1 MRVLFALLWLVGAGG
16 GIAIAEEVPL
26 PRARPSLWIAP
37 QSFREAAGPDFN
49 PADVTSE
56 PTECDKRI
64 LTVAVVE
71 PLPRLVGPDSCGG
84 SDMLRL
90 AAALRPDGTRIEI
103 RPAPVLRCEF
113 AESVAAWL
121 RDEVAP
127 RVDKMGASLRTVET
141 YDDFECRGRNRV
153 TGAKLS
159 EHGKGNAVD
168 VRSFVLADGRSLG
181 LTDISVA
188 KDFRD
193 EIRDSAC
200 HRFTTVLGPGADAQ
214 HESHIHLDLLER
226 THGYRMC
233 QWTVREPP
241 KTEVAA
247 RVPLPPPRPAVR
259 VVR

>member
-16 GIAIAEEVPL
+16 GIAIAEEGPF

-37 QSFREAAGPDFN
+37 QSFPEAAGPAFN
-49 PADVTSE
+49 PAAVTSA

-141 YDDFECRGRNRV
+141 Y
-153 TGAKLS
+153 
-159 EHGKGNAVD
+159 
-168 VRSFVLADGRSLG
+168 
-181 LTDISVA
+181 
-188 KDFRD
+188 
-193 EIRDSAC
+193 
-200 HRFTTVLGPGADAQ
+200 
-214 HESHIHLDLLER
+214 
-226 THGYRMC
+226 
-233 QWTVREPP
+233 
-241 KTEVAA
+241 
-247 RVPLPPPRPAVR
+247 
-259 VVR
+259 